1 MRRRDIIS
9 LILTILLLTVTSR
22 HWLILK
28 PLPVKIVV
36 KGNGD
41 YTFVVQ
47 LNKQDN
53 NEFKKIKQCIVRKHL
68 SGEYKTCS
76 CEINRVHAAKRLKL
90 IVNKTPSSSPIEI
103 KEISLKNGRCKLSA
117 FDLKSLHGGGGASQ
131 RLKITA

>member
-103 KEISLKNGRCKLSA
+103 KEKKLKKWSG
-117 FDLKSLHGGGGASQ
+117 
-131 RLKITA
+131 